1 MSVTI
6 INSLTKIIK
15 RMEWY
20 HNLLTYVSPLINVPV
35 LKRVYILNDLVC
47 LANPKLLNT
56 IMMMKEVVSI
66 FEQVQEYGG
75 VKPVK
80 WDSKPQYI
88 IQNLYFLVI
97 ISLIVFDYSAFLFS
111 FVRDVCF
118 AVSLE
123 LIISNHWDRIISP
136 LINVPILK
144 RVYILNDLVCL
155 ANAKLLNTII
165 TMTETISRRVR
176 RYRRGTCSLGHCFV
190 CPSLIYGFWLP
201 LWYLVAI
208 VLSVLLW
215 FTDSDYPFDTS
226 RTYPWSVVTQIFRDG

>member
-1 MSVTI
+1 M
-6 INSLTKIIK
+6 
-15 RMEWY
+15 
-20 HNLLTYVSPLINVPV
+20 
-35 LKRVYILNDLVC
+35 
-47 LANPKLLNT
+47 
-56 IMMMKEVVSI
+56 
-66 FEQVQEYGG
+66 
-75 VKPVK
+75 
-80 WDSKPQYI
+80 
-88 IQNLYFLVI
+88 
-97 ISLIVFDYSAFLFS
+97 
-111 FVRDVCF
+111 CF

-144 RVYILNDLVCL
+144 RVYILNDLVCM

-201 LWYLVAI
+201 LRYLVAI

-215 FTDSDYPFDTS
+215 FTDSDYPFGILWPLCCLSFFDLRILITPS
-226 RTYPWSVVTQIFRDG
+226 IPVEHIRGQLWHRYSVTVNQVMVETVKFSKWWLQLNK